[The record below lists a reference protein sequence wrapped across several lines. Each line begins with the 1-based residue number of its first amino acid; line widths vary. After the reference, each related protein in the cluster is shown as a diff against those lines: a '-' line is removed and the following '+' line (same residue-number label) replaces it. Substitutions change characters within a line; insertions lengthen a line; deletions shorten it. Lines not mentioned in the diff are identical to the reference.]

1 MSAALLVWDDA
12 DGAQSL
18 WPGQRLSMMIDD
30 VSAADQLLGLAAE
43 TQLRDGKGR
52 RISRPSGCRILPISP
67 RHRFLAGQTL
77 SDNLQLALALALGG
91 HLILPGSREALRC
104 EAALAQVQAIVPMP
118 AEAYPEH
125 LAPVQQRAAQ
135 WALAWLLPHDV
146 LWLDRIEQ
154 GLTLREREQM
164 QALANA
170 HQASFP
176 LRAQV
181 HGTLE
186 ASTADHVASRS
197 LFWG

>member
-30 VSAADQLLGLAAE
+30 AGAADQLLRLTGEA
-43 TQLRDGKGR
+43 QLSDDKGR

-67 RHRFLAGQTL
+67 RHQLLGQQNL
-77 SDNLQLALALALGG
+77 SDNLQLALSLAMGG
-91 HLILPGSREALRC
+91 HLIAPGSREALRC
-104 EAALAQVQAIVPMP
+104 EEALSQVQAIVPMP
-118 AEAYPEH
+118 ADAYPEH
-125 LAPVQQRAAQ
+125 LTPVQQRAAQ

-146 LWLDRIEQ
+146 LWLDRVEQ

-186 ASTADHVASRS
+186 ASVADRFADRC